1 MITKEGISASHK
13 KIEAISKIS
22 PPENIIQL
30 RSFLGIVN
38 HYRKFVPLL
47 AQLSDP
53 LNQLLKKH
61 TSWVWLPDFQKSFI
75 ELKEALTSAVV
86 LTHFD
91 SKLPIAL
98 ACDASSIGIGAV
110 IYHIYPDG
118 TERPIAYAS
127 KTLSSAERKYS
138 QIEREALS
146 LIFGVKKF
154 HNYLYGRTFLLVTDH
169 KPLLTIFGP
178 KKGIPV
184 MAANRLQRWAIILA
198 AYTYDIQYKPT
209 AKHGNA
215 DTLSR
220 LLIPEDQQDEQDHS
234 ESSELN
240 LIHAVQLE
248 QLPLKAID
256 IAKATEK
263 DPVLTK
269 VYHFIQHGWP
279 ESKSN
284 LDKALHPYFVR
295 RLQLTV
301 QNGCIL
307 NSLQVVIPSSLRKAV
322 ITELHE
328 AHTGIVKMKSVA
340 RRYVWW
346 PTINQDIESCTH
358 ECQHCQL
365 FKKDP
370 TRAPNH
376 PWEKPKNPWERLHI
390 DFAGP
395 FKGYM
400 WLILV
405 DALTKW
411 PEVIQMSTTSSEQT
425 VEVLRSLFARYGLP
439 HVLVSDNSTQFTSD
453 TFSQFCKRNGIHHKL
468 SAPYHPSTNS
478 EAERFVQ
485 TFKSSMM
492 ANRNNLQTALC
503 QFLLKYRSSP
513 QSITGKTPASMM
525 FNREIRTRLSLLLPD
540 QTVSNKAEEEEGQ
553 DKVRTFEIDDPVW
566 ARVYSGKN
574 KWIPGEIVEK
584 FGLRNYKV

>member
-1 MITKEGISASHK
+1 MDQILPKQEGIICYLDDNLITGKDDHEHLSNLEAVLKKLQLYHLRIKKPKCCFFSDKVEFLGKMITKEGISASNK

-61 TSWVWLPDFQKSFI
+61 TSWVWLPDCQKSFI
-75 ELKEALTSAVV
+75 ELKEALTSATV
-86 LTHFD
+86 LTYFD
-91 SKLPIAL
+91 PKLPIAL

-178 KKGIPV
+178 KKCIPV

-215 DTLSR
+215 DILSR
-220 LLIPEDQQDEQDHS
+220 LPIPEDQQDEQDHS

-263 DPVLTK
+263 DPVLAK

-284 LDKALHPYFVR
+284 LDMALHPYFVR

-301 QNGCIL
+301 QSGCIL
-307 NSLQVVIPSSLRKAV
+307 NSLQVLIPSSLRKAV

-340 RRYVWW
+340 GRYVWW

-370 TRAPNH
+370 ARAPNH
-376 PWEKPKNPWERLHI
+376 PWEKPKNPWE
-390 DFAGP
+390 
-395 FKGYM
+395 
-400 WLILV
+400 
-405 DALTKW
+405 
-411 PEVIQMSTTSSEQT
+411 
-425 VEVLRSLFARYGLP
+425 
-439 HVLVSDNSTQFTSD
+439 
-453 TFSQFCKRNGIHHKL
+453 
-468 SAPYHPSTNS
+468 
-478 EAERFVQ
+478 
-485 TFKSSMM
+485 
-492 ANRNNLQTALC
+492 
-503 QFLLKYRSSP
+503 
-513 QSITGKTPASMM
+513 
-525 FNREIRTRLSLLLPD
+525 
-540 QTVSNKAEEEEGQ
+540 
-553 DKVRTFEIDDPVW
+553 
-566 ARVYSGKN
+566 
-574 KWIPGEIVEK
+574 
-584 FGLRNYKV
+584 